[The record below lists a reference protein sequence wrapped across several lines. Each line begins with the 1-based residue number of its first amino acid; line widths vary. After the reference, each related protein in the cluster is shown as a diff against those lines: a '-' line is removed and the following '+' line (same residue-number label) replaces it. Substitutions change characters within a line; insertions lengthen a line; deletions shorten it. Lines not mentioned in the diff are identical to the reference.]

1 MNYKTISLLNVFFC
15 ERRDLLCSE
24 SNGDISRVKIY
35 NMFIFFTCEDI
46 MFSRERLP
54 GI

>member
-1 MNYKTISLLNVFFC
+1 MFFSVKGAIYYVA
-15 ERRDLLCSE
+15 RATV
-24 SNGDISRVKIY
+24 IVSRVKIY

>member
-1 MNYKTISLLNVFFC
+1 MFFSVKGAIYYVA
-15 ERRDLLCSE
+15 RATYD
-24 SNGDISRVKIY
+24 DISRVKIY

>member
-15 ERRDLLCSE
+15 
-24 SNGDISRVKIY
+24 DISRVKIY